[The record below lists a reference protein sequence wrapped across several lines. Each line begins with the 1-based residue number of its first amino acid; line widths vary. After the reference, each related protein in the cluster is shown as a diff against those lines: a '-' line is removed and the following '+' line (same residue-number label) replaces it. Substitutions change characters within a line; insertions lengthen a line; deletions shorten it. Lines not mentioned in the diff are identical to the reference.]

1 MSDFEI
7 QTLHGELC
15 YAKRDSMGDLRIE
28 LGSVYN
34 DNNGDLE
41 VFYFDRESA
50 LELRDF
56 ISEAFDDE

>member
-1 MSDFEI
+1 MADFEI
-7 QTLHGELC
+7 ETLHGELC

-34 DNNGDLE
+34 DGDLE

-50 LELRDF
+50 LKLRDF
-56 ISEAFDDE
+56 ISEVFDDE

>member
-7 QTLHGELC
+7 KTLHGELC
-15 YAKRDSMGDLRIE
+15 YAKRDSSGALKIE
-28 LGSVYN
+28 LGSVY
-34 DNNGDLE
+34 NNGDLE

-50 LELRDF
+50 LKLRDF

>member
-7 QTLHGELC
+7 ETIHGEPC
-15 YAKRDSMGDLRIE
+15 YAKRDSAGDLQIE

-34 DNNGDLE
+34 DGVLE

-50 LELRDF
+50 LELRDYLNEVF
-56 ISEAFDDE
+56 GDEV

>member
-7 QTLHGELC
+7 ETIHGEAC
-15 YAKRDSMGDLRIE
+15 YAKRDSMGDLQIE

-34 DNNGDLE
+34 DGDLE

-50 LELRDF
+50 LKLRDF

>member
-7 QTLHGELC
+7 KTLHGELC
-15 YAKRDSMGDLRIE
+15 YARRDSMGDLQIE

-34 DNNGDLE
+34 DGDLE

-50 LELRDF
+50 LKLRDF
-56 ISEAFDDE
+56 ISEAFGDE